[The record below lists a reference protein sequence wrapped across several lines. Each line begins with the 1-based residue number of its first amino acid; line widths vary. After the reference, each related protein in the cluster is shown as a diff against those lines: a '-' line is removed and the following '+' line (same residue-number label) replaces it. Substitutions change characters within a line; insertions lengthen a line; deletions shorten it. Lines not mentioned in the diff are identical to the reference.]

1 MNIRCGN
8 AECAH
13 EFNVGKETIHVET
26 NTVACPKCGQ
36 RNRIPKPKPRP
47 VEHSAAHAASGDPA
61 PPPND
66 AAVMEYGWIIVHD
79 ETMPQRAYTLK
90 RGKNIIGRNSE
101 TTPLEVNLRIDT
113 EDKYMSRKHCVIDVV
128 EENNQIDYILNDS
141 LSTNGTFLNGK
152 AQRLSA
158 HDEIYLKDADC
169 VQIGRTKVILKS
181 AKVAGSKKKAVESVT
196 QMAYTKTI
204 IQN

>member
-1 MNIRCGN
+1 MKIRCGN
-8 AECAH
+8 TDCAH
-13 EFNVGKETIHVET
+13 EFSIENETVQLET

-47 VEHSAAHAASGDPA
+47 VMHDAPHAAA
-61 PPPND
+61 AEATPPPND
-66 AAVMEYGWIIVHD
+66 SAVMEYGWIIVHD
-79 ETMPQRAYTLK
+79 ETMPQRVYTLK

-101 TTPLEVNLRIDT
+101 TTPPEVNLRIDT
-113 EDKYMSRKHCVIDVV
+113 EDKYMSRKHCIIDVAD
-128 EENNQIDYILNDS
+128 ENGQIVYILNDS

-158 HDEIYLKDADC
+158 QDEIYLKDADC

-181 AKVAGSKKKAVESVT
+181 ARVAGSRKKAVESVT